1 MAELTYPA
9 ELRYTKDHEWARK
22 DGANVVIGISA
33 FAQDS
38 LGDVVYVELPEVGDT
53 ITAGDSFGVVESTKA
68 VSELIAPLSGKV
80 VERNDSLVDSPETVN
95 SDPYGAG
102 WMIKVEPSDAGAF
115 DKLLDAAAYTQ
126 FTEEQ
131 G

>member
-1 MAELTYPA
+1 MAELTFPA

-102 WMIKVEPSDAGAF
+102 WMIKVELSDSASF
-115 DKLLDAAAYTQ
+115 DQLLDAAAYTQ